1 MKKVQFRKRPEKP
14 IMWCF
19 ATGLFLLFLSILFL
33 EFSSVKKDDA
43 WNPLSL
49 KRDGSPQNYYNIGK
63 VPQRAELLGS
73 VSFGSL
79 VGNSKTEIILAE
91 VPADAEHRSVL
102 PDPKPCPEGKIRN
115 PLTNR
120 CIKNY
125 DERHKK
131 KPKKPQESGKTTEP
145 KDPQKKPKQP
155 KQPKQPKPTKP
166 NQPKPTEN
174 IVNKPC
180 KPGYVRNQE
189 THRCNK
195 IATPKPNTPK
205 QCKPGY
211 YLNQATHRC
220 NKENSHE
227 NQPKICKTGYYL
239 NPQTHRCKKISPAG
253 NAKKPCE
260 VGKTINPKSG
270 RCVKIPVP
278 KTPKTCGEGKELN
291 PATNR
296 CKKID
301 SKDEKTPAPCK
312 EGYERNPETHR
323 CRKQK
328 ANTGATDKLEV
339 PKTGDPEKTPKQF
352 NGSTAIIGS
361 SVAGI
366 GLLLFQF
373 RVELIEFV
381 KKIFIK
387 K

>member
-14 IMWCF
+14 IMCCF
-19 ATGLFLLFLSILFL
+19 AAGLFLLFLSILFL
-33 EFSSVKKDDA
+33 DFSSAKKDDA

-49 KRDGSPQNYYNIGK
+49 KRDGGPQNYYNIGK

-73 VSFGSL
+73 VSLDSL
-79 VGNSKTEIILAE
+79 TGNSYPEIILAE
-91 VPADAEHRSVL
+91 SPTDAEHRSVL

-120 CIKNY
+120 CIKTY

-131 KPKKPQESGKTTEP
+131 KPKKPQEPGKPIEP
-145 KDPQKKPKQP
+145 KTPQKQPKQPKQPEQPKQP
-155 KQPKQPKPTKP
+155 KQPKQPNPTKP
-166 NQPKPTEN
+166 NQIKPTEN

-180 KPGYVRNQE
+180 KPGYIRNQE

-195 IATPKPNTPK
+195 IPTSKPNTPK

-260 VGKTINPKSG
+260 VGKTISPKSG

-291 PATNR
+291 PAG
-296 CKKID
+296 
-301 SKDEKTPAPCK
+301 S
-312 EGYERNPETHR
+312 
-323 CRKQK
+323 
-328 ANTGATDKLEV
+328 L
-339 PKTGDPEKTPKQF
+339 KQF
-352 NGSTAIIGS
+352 RKDQQQKRNNP
-361 SVAGI
+361 
-366 GLLLFQF
+366 
-373 RVELIEFV
+373 V
-381 KKIFIK
+381 K
-387 K
+387 

>member
-19 ATGLFLLFLSILFL
+19 AAGLFLLFLSILFL
-33 EFSSVKKDDA
+33 DFSSAKKDDA

-79 VGNSKTEIILAE
+79 AGNSETEIILAE
-91 VPADAEHRSVL
+91 TPTDAEHRSVL
-102 PDPKPCPEGKIRN
+102 PESKPCPEGKIRN

-120 CIKNY
+120 CIKTY

-131 KPKKPQESGKTTEP
+131 KPKKPQESGKTPES
-145 KDPQKKPKQP
+145 KAPQEKPKQP
-155 KQPKQPKPTKP
+155 KPDKPTKP

-174 IVNKPC
+174 IANKPC
-180 KPGYVRNQE
+180 KSGYIRNQE

-195 IATPKPNTPK
+195 IAISKPNTPK

-239 NPQTHRCKKISPAG
+239 NPQTHRCKKISPTG

-260 VGKTINPKSG
+260 VGKTISPKSG

-361 SVAGI
+361 SVVGI